1 MGLFGGKDD
10 NKVGIT
16 LSTEPLP
23 QTAQVKQD
31 NSVEDQKYESL
42 KSQWEQIPGIL
53 VYTEGTAF
61 SKTRECKFSIQNGE
75 YIITESLDG
84 KYMYQE
90 IPSVLRQIR
99 LGKEYSHK
107 LYNEIPQI
115 TKSDDYVGEL
125 SKRVDGIKIC
135 LLKNGASQPEIII
148 NIKKLEQDFSPVQEI
163 FQHIH
168 IRNFYNVIDI
178 PKENFNVRVMNG
190 AGYFSNNNFIM
201 MRKNNSLIWVRV
213 SNSGWDGRYVTMV
226 ELEVGDILY
235 YKSEGALRYEQQLSG
250 GGGMGI
256 NYGSAVIGGLL
267 FGQAGAMIG
276 SRRKEEVKEI
286 ESRTIAH
293 DTRAISVAFRKNG
306 RIYQVGFDINSE
318 LAFDWLIPEKQ
329 YDYVIQKRREQ
340 YEKANQ

>member
-178 PKENFNVRVMNG
+178 PKENF
-190 AGYFSNNNFIM
+190 
-201 MRKNNSLIWVRV
+201 
-213 SNSGWDGRYVTMV
+213 
-226 ELEVGDILY
+226 
-235 YKSEGALRYEQQLSG
+235 
-250 GGGMGI
+250 
-256 NYGSAVIGGLL
+256 
-267 FGQAGAMIG
+267 
-276 SRRKEEVKEI
+276 
-286 ESRTIAH
+286 
-293 DTRAISVAFRKNG
+293 
-306 RIYQVGFDINSE
+306 
-318 LAFDWLIPEKQ
+318 
-329 YDYVIQKRREQ
+329 
-340 YEKANQ
+340 